1 MSNLEK
7 MLKDMMYG
15 VVGAAATVAEQGGK
29 LYDSLVEKGGK
40 VCGDLVA
47 KGQDAVNRNREYGE
61 ELKRKAKDAVEQLTT
76 VEIDVTKLTPEQ
88 RAELRRQMDALDQT
102 ETEAASDEE
111 PVKDAAPAED
121 AEAQEQ
127 HEDENANG

>member
-1 MSNLEK
+1 MRDLEK

-40 VCGDLVA
+40 ICGDLVA

-102 ETEAASDEE
+102 EAEAASDEE
-111 PVKDAAPAED
+111 PAAPAKD

-127 HEDENANG
+127 HEDANANG

>member
-1 MSNLEK
+1 MSDLEK
-7 MLKDMMYG
+7 MLKNMMYG
-15 VVGAAATVAEQGGK
+15 VVGAAATVAQQAGK
-29 LYDSLVEKGGK
+29 LYDSLIEKGGK

-88 RAELRRQMDALDQT
+88 RAELRRQMDALDQ
-102 ETEAASDEE
+102 AASDEE

>member
-1 MSNLEK
+1 MSDLEK
-7 MLKDMMYG
+7 MLKNMMYG

-61 ELKRKAKDAVEQLTT
+61 ELKRKARPGDIILT
-76 VEIDVTKLTPEQ
+76 VGAGDVYKIGENI
-88 RAELRRQMDALDQT
+88 AE
-102 ETEAASDEE
+102 
-111 PVKDAAPAED
+111 K
-121 AEAQEQ
+121 
-127 HEDENANG
+127 

>member
-1 MSNLEK
+1 MRDLEK

-76 VEIDVTKLTPEQ
+76 VEIDVSQLTPEQ
-88 RAELRRQMDALDQT
+88 RAELRRQMDAM
-102 ETEAASDEE
+102 
-111 PVKDAAPAED
+111 DAAEELEAKEAETTTEEKAD
-121 AEAQEQ
+121 
-127 HEDENANG
+127 DEKENG

>member
-1 MSNLEK
+1 M
-7 MLKDMMYG
+7 
-15 VVGAAATVAEQGGK
+15 
-29 LYDSLVEKGGK
+29 
-40 VCGDLVA
+40 
-47 KGQDAVNRNREYGE
+47 
-61 ELKRKAKDAVEQLTT
+61 EQLTT

-102 ETEAASDEE
+102 EAEAASDEE

>member
-1 MSNLEK
+1 M
-7 MLKDMMYG
+7 
-15 VVGAAATVAEQGGK
+15 
-29 LYDSLVEKGGK
+29 
-40 VCGDLVA
+40 
-47 KGQDAVNRNREYGE
+47 
-61 ELKRKAKDAVEQLTT
+61 
-76 VEIDVTKLTPEQ
+76 TKLTPEQ

>member
-1 MSNLEK
+1 MSDLEK
-7 MLKDMMYG
+7 MLKNMMYG

-61 ELKRKAKDAVEQLTT
+61 ELKRKAKDA
-76 VEIDVTKLTPEQ
+76 
-88 RAELRRQMDALDQT
+88 M
-102 ETEAASDEE
+102 
-111 PVKDAAPAED
+111 
-121 AEAQEQ
+121 
-127 HEDENANG
+127 

>member
-1 MSNLEK
+1 MSDLEK

-76 VEIDVTKLTPEQ
+76 VEIDVSQLTPEQ
-88 RAELRRQMDALDQT
+88 RAELRRQMDAM
-102 ETEAASDEE
+102 
-111 PVKDAAPAED
+111 DAADELEAKEAETTTEEKAD
-121 AEAQEQ
+121 
-127 HEDENANG
+127 DEKENG